1 MNIKKNIQI
10 ENENWDIILN
20 WINNETLRDLYMVTF
35 EYDNKKLKIFLNMA
49 HDVIIN
55 NKELKEDIHFMDF
68 VLCLAISELKAK
80 NSGAQNVE
88 QLRYAFNEYIRILKS

>member
-1 MNIKKNIQI
+1 
-10 ENENWDIILN
+10 
-20 WINNETLRDLYMVTF
+20 MVNF
-35 EYDNKKLKIFLNMA
+35 EYETQKLKIFLNMA

-55 NKELKEDIHFMDF
+55 NRELKEDVHFMDF

-88 QLRYAFNEYIRILKS
+88 LVRYAFNEYIRILKS